1 MGNYL
6 AELIEYF
13 SPDAPAVFRH
23 VSSIIMWFERKGK
36 QMKYSSLLAALIT
49 LSLAA
54 CGQKTAE
61 TPAPQA
67 PATAPSATL
76 PAGHPTGMAQTAP
89 ELSKTGQTAQ
99 LPPLTQKAQ
108 VLSVINVTQFT
119 YLEITQDNK
128 TRWLATTTSA
138 AKKGDTIQFDEGTLM
153 SNFNSKILNRTFPSI
168 TFVGRV
174 VVSNQAN

>member
-1 MGNYL
+1 
-6 AELIEYF
+6 
-13 SPDAPAVFRH
+13 
-23 VSSIIMWFERKGK
+23 
-36 QMKYSSLLAALIT
+36 
-49 LSLAA
+49 
-54 CGQKTAE
+54 
-61 TPAPQA
+61 
-67 PATAPSATL
+67 
-76 PAGHPTGMAQTAP
+76 MAQTAP